1 MGLLSIYKF
10 GKYLPMISL
19 KNVDEKLEF
28 ILFPYRSKDILGI
41 SAMFFLGCLL
51 LAFLLEPISSFFKL
65 TFIYL
70 GIISAIF
77 LYIYPVKIYYA
88 QQMIDYSE
96 EMLRA
101 IMKLSTFI
109 SIHTS
114 LEFAFTQTAS
124 DLRGTLKLQFDDI
137 IKKITHKEYS
147 SLGEAISLYIT
158 QWNKTNPDFVKSLKL
173 LQTAEISPKEEKKEI
188 ISEVI
193 ETIILSYHQ
202 SGKRFAES
210 LASKSKSLVAVGVL
224 LPIISLM
231 ILPLASIFLPD
242 LVTTPGVAFIYNILF
257 PSVLLVMALNFSV
270 ERIQVDTIHLEESP
284 KYESVPFITYL
295 MTLLIAG
302 ILAIPTYF
310 HISGIDLSSAETA
323 SREYTVSSILMMGA
337 APFGIV
343 IAIWLFTKAY
353 LKQYEELWEDVNEVE
368 QDFPYL
374 LQIFST
380 YLNLN
385 QSVESIVPEV
395 INDYETHGFKDHSIV
410 KIFKEIKMKLHT
422 SKQTIEELFTKH
434 LPKICPSH
442 KVAQSLKHIVT
453 FTNVSQKSAASASKM
468 VREQTLSIY
477 KLDDYIRSL
486 LSETVGLISITVS
499 FLAPLLSAVAVI
511 MSLAIVMSLSFI
523 SDQLGTIS
531 SSMGAEVKNLELVD
545 IQTIIPPT
553 IIELIVSIYLIE
565 MVIVLSLYL
574 TNIKIGNDRYQFIKN
589 LNSNILIGFLI
600 YASILISGF
609 ILFRSYIFKGVIG

>member
-1 MGLLSIYKF
+1 MDLLSIYKF
-10 GKYLPMISL
+10 GKFIPMISL
-19 KNVDEKLEF
+19 PEVDEKLAF
-28 ILFPYRSKDILGI
+28 ILFKYRSKDILGVAVLALI
-41 SAMFFLGCLL
+41 ICFFLALVL
-51 LAFLLEPISSFFKL
+51 SPFSPFFKY
-65 TFIYL
+65 TFVYL
-70 GIISAIF
+70 GIIISIF
-77 LYIYPVKIYYA
+77 LYIYPTKIYYA

-114 LEFAFTQTAS
+114 MEYSFKETAL
-124 DLRGTLKLQFDDI
+124 DLRGTLRLQFDDI
-137 IKKITHKEYS
+137 LTKIKHKEYS
-147 SLGEAISLYIT
+147 SLGEALSLYIP

-173 LQTAEISPKEEKKEI
+173 LQTAEISPESEKKQI
-188 ISEVI
+188 ITEVI

-210 LASKSKSLVAVGVL
+210 LASKSKSLVAMGVL

-231 ILPLASIFLPD
+231 ILPLASIFLPGIVSAP
-242 LVTTPGVAFIYNILF
+242 LIAFIYNIVF

-270 ERIQVDTIHLEESP
+270 ERIQVDTIHLEDSP
-284 KYESVPFITYL
+284 KYEPVPFLTYV
-295 MTLLIAG
+295 MSAIIAA

-310 HISGIDLSSAETA
+310 HAASINLSTAELA

-353 LKQYEELWEDVNEVE
+353 LKQYEKMWDDVSEVE

-385 QSVESIVPEV
+385 QSVESIIPEI
-395 INDYETHGFKDHSIV
+395 INDYETHGFKDHSV
-410 KIFKEIKMKLHT
+410 VRIFKELDLRLRT
-422 SKQTIEELFTKH
+422 SKKTIEVLFTEH

-442 KVAQSLKHIVT
+442 KVSQSLKHIVS
-453 FTNVSQKSAASASKM
+453 FTNISQKSAASASKM

-486 LSETVGLISITVS
+486 LSETVGLISITVT

-523 SDQLGTIS
+523 SDQLETIS
-531 SSMGAEVKNLELVD
+531 SSMGAQVKGLELVD

-565 MVIVLSLYL
+565 MILVLSLYL
-574 TNIKIGNDRYQFIKN
+574 TNIKIGNDRYQFIKT
-589 LNSNILIGFLI
+589 LNSNIIFGFML
-600 YASILISGF
+600 YATILISGF
-609 ILFRSYIFKGVIG
+609 VIFRSYIFKGVIG